1 VGTNTIT
8 TVVTAQDG
16 IATKTYTLT
25 VTRGL
30 STVSTLAGLA
40 LSTGTLTPAFD
51 ASTPTYTASVP
62 NDTTSITVTPT
73 ATDSSAT
80 VKVNGTS
87 VASGSASGPI
97 ALAVGTNT
105 ITTVVTA
112 QDGIAT
118 KTYTLTV
125 TRGLSTVSTL
135 AGLALSSGTLTP
147 AFAASTPTYTAS
159 VPNDTTTITVT
170 PTATDSSATVKVNG
184 TSVASGS
191 ASGPIALAVGTNT
204 ITTVVTA
211 QDGTTT
217 KTYSV
222 QAIRLDNNY
231 SAWARRA
238 FTDPNSLND
247 PAISGPMAMPAND
260 GVTNLIKYALAL
272 DPMVPASDK
281 LPIVTLKQGHLTLTY
296 RKNKTADDVT
306 YTVQSS
312 DSLSDN
318 SWSPATTVLSEYDP
332 TPGGGSYWLVTVQD
346 AALVT
351 EKPVR
356 FMRLRVSQ

>member
-1 VGTNTIT
+1 M
-8 TVVTAQDG
+8 
-16 IATKTYTLT
+16 
-25 VTRGL
+25 
-30 STVSTLAGLA
+30 
-40 LSTGTLTPAFD
+40 
-51 ASTPTYTASVP
+51 
-62 NDTTSITVTPT
+62 TPT

-112 QDGIAT
+112 QDGI
-118 KTYTLTV
+118 
-125 TRGLSTVSTL
+125 
-135 AGLALSSGTLTP
+135 
-147 AFAASTPTYTAS
+147 
-159 VPNDTTTITVT
+159 
-170 PTATDSSATVKVNG
+170 
-184 TSVASGS
+184 
-191 ASGPIALAVGTNT
+191 
-204 ITTVVTA
+204 
-211 QDGTTT
+211 TT

-222 QAIRLDNNY
+222 HAIRLDNNY
-231 SAWARRA
+231 SAWARRV

-260 GVTNLIKYALAL
+260 GVSNLIKYALAL
-272 DPMVPASDK
+272 DPMVPASGK
-281 LPIVTLKQGHLTLTY
+281 LPIVTPQQGHLTLTY

-351 EKPVR
+351 EKPAR